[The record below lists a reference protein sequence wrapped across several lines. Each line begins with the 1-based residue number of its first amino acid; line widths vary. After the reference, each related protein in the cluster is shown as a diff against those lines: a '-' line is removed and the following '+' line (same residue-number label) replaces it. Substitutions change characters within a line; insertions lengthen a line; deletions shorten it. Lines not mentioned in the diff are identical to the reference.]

1 MTNESDRTFDGTESS
16 GADGTVRARYEWAS
30 TPPQIAVIE
39 TIAVALDRETTAL
52 EPLYEFVDPDAL
64 DALLR
69 SNDSSATPN
78 DITVTFSV
86 ADRQVTVH
94 SSGDVIVRMDSFEL

>member
-1 MTNESDRTFDGTESS
+1 MTDESDRTSDGTESN

-52 EPLYEFVDPDAL
+52 EPLYEFVDPEAL

-78 DITVTFSV
+78 DITVTFTLLIGRSPFTV
-86 ADRQVTVH
+86 AAT
-94 SSGDVIVRMDSFEL
+94 